1 MGIAIS
7 FCLTNRRKV
16 MNINH
21 NSYMPK
27 PLMKARENIQRVSQ
41 YLKTADI
48 WDNAVLGSLIRRI
61 EFFSQSKARRRS
73 SMLKQHSENKELA
86 YRTLLLIAADLRANA
101 TNEHDAIK
109 QPNTSAEN
117 ITNIVS
123 TTRYLK
129 RECCDI

>member
-1 MGIAIS
+1 
-7 FCLTNRRKV
+7 
-16 MNINH
+16 
-21 NSYMPK
+21 MPK